1 MTDRRLSADQIETFR
16 RDGVVHIPGA
26 VDVETVDRILDAVVA
41 TMDEPSRFG
50 GDMTGPDQPGL
61 FFQDRHLF
69 PRHSRYRGFLTE
81 TPLAAM
87 AAQATGSGTI
97 RAFYDH
103 IFVKD
108 PGTEEQFVW
117 HQDRPY
123 WAVDGTQIC
132 STWLALTGADT
143 TSSALEFVAG
153 SHRWDRTFRPE
164 FPALDGLDPDELEE
178 HLWEGVA
185 DHVRSFDEACPDF
198 EAEPDRYEILGFEVE
213 PGDALLFDY
222 RTVHRSGPNRGTGRR
237 AAISWRWLGDDA
249 FWAPKPG
256 ADPIV
261 TADDTVL
268 EPGDL
273 ITDDEV
279 FPVIHQEDPAIA
291 GGSSDLELG

>member
-1 MTDRRLSADQIETFR
+1 MEKTQLSPGQIDAYR
-16 RDGVVHIPGA
+16 RDGVVHLPAA
-26 VDVETVDRILDAVVA
+26 VDGATIGRMLEAVEA
-41 TMDEPSRFG
+41 TMAAPSRFG
-50 GDMTGPDQPGL
+50 GDITATGRPGR

-69 PRHSRYRGFLTE
+69 PGNETFRGFLYE

-87 AAQATGSGTI
+87 AAQATGSATV

-103 IFVKD
+103 VFVKE

-132 STWLALTGADT
+132 STWLALTSADAS
-143 TSSALEFVAG
+143 SSALEFVRG

-164 FPALDGLDPDELEE
+164 YPALEGRDPDEVEE
-178 HLWEGVA
+178 LLWSGVA
-185 DHVRSFDEACPDF
+185 DHIRSFDDVCPDF
-198 EAEPDRYEILGFEVE
+198 EADPDLYDVAGFAVE

-237 AAISWRWLGDDA
+237 VAISWRWLGDDA

-261 TADDTVL
+261 RPDDTFL
-268 EPGDL
+268 EPGDP
-273 ITDDEV
+273 ITDDDV
-279 FPVIHQEDPAIA
+279 FPVVHRERVGP
-291 GGSSDLELG
+291 

>member
-16 RDGVVHIPGA
+16 RDGVVHIPAA
-26 VDVETVDRILDAVVA
+26 VDAETVDRILDAVVA

-69 PRHSRYRGFLTE
+69 PRHARYRSFLTE

-87 AAQATGSGTI
+87 AAQATGSAII

-103 IFVKD
+103 IFIKD

-132 STWLALTGADT
+132 STWLALTAADT

-178 HLWEGVA
+178 RLWKGVA

-198 EAEPDRYEILGFEVE
+198 EAEPDRYEILGFDVE

-256 ADPIV
+256 ADPII
-261 TADDTVL
+261 TAEDTVL
-268 EPGDL
+268 EAGER

-279 FPVIHQEDPAIA
+279 FPVVHREDPVAA
-291 GGSSDLELG
+291 G

>member
-1 MTDRRLSADQIETFR
+1 MTKHRLSDEQVETYR
-16 RDGVVHIPGA
+16 RDGVVHLPRV
-26 VDVETVDRILDAVVA
+26 VDEATVARILAAVEE
-41 TMDEPSRFG
+41 TMAAPSRFG
-50 GDMTGPDQPGL
+50 GDMTGPETTGR

-69 PRHSRYRGFLTE
+69 PRHEHYRSFLTG
-81 TPLAAM
+81 TPLASM
-87 AAQATGSGTI
+87 AAQATGSTTI

-103 IFVKD
+103 VFVKD

-132 STWLALTGADT
+132 STWLALTPADPS
-143 TSSALEFVAG
+143 SSALEFVAG

-164 FPALDGLDPDELEE
+164 FPALDGLDPDEVEE
-178 HLWEGVA
+178 HLWAGVA
-185 DHVRSFDEACPDF
+185 DHIRSFDDVCPDF
-198 EAEPDRYEILGFEVE
+198 ENHPDRYEILGFAVE

-261 TADDTVL
+261 RPEDTVL
-268 EPGDL
+268 APGDP
-273 ITDDEV
+273 ITDDDV
-279 FPVIHQEDPAIA
+279 FPVVHRH
-291 GGSSDLELG
+291 GSTV